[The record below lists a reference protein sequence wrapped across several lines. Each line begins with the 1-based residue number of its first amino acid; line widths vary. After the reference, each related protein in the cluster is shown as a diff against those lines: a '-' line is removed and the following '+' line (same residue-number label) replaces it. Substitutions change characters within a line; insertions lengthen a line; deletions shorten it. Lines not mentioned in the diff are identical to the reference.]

1 MSNPVSIALV
11 GVGGYGAMYLSA
23 LLDSPQ
29 RQEVALVATVDP
41 DPERCARRH
50 ELQDRGVPHYDDLD
64 TLYRH
69 HTVDLLILAS
79 PIQLH
84 AEQTILALSHG
95 SHVLCEKPAAATVQ
109 DVDRMTETEARSGRS
124 VAVGFQW
131 SFTEPIRQLKADILR
146 SDFGKPLLLK
156 SLCLWPRDEAYYSR
170 NDWAGRLRD
179 DQGHWVLDSP
189 VNNAMAHDLHNLLFL
204 LGDAPTTSARP
215 VEVMA
220 EAYRA
225 NSIENA
231 DTVAARITTNDGTE
245 ILFFGSHAVPQDYG
259 PIFTLE
265 FSEAVVAYAADH
277 AAIRAV
283 FKDGATR
290 TYAAPDATP
299 HEQKLWHCLAAIS
312 DAQPIACGL
321 AAARS
326 HTLCVNGIQDSVGT
340 SVELPRDMIEVVGL
354 PGNRLVSSPELAA
367 LLKACFRA
375 NALPSELGTSWAHC
389 GRTIDLSG
397 YHSYPGEFPE

>member
-1 MSNPVSIALV
+1 MSKPVSIALV

-29 RQEVALVATVDP
+29 RQPASLVATVDP
-41 DPERCARRH
+41 DPDRCARRG
-50 ELQDRGVPHYDDLD
+50 ELQALGVPHYDDLD
-64 TLYRH
+64 ALCRRR
-69 HTVDLLILAS
+69 TVDLTILAS

-109 DVDRMTETEARSGRS
+109 DVDRMMDAETSSGQS
-124 VAVGFQW
+124 VAIGFQW
-131 SFTEPIRQLKADILR
+131 SFTEPIRQLKADVLR
-146 SDFGKPLLLK
+146 GDFGKPLLFK

-179 DQGHWVLDSP
+179 DQGRWVLDSP

-215 VEVMA
+215 VEVTA

-225 NSIENA
+225 NPIENA
-231 DTVAARITTNDGTE
+231 DTIAVRITTSDGTE
-245 ILFFGSHAVPQDYG
+245 VQFFGSHAVPTDYG
-259 PIFTLE
+259 PV
-265 FSEAVVAYAADH
+265 FSLAFSDAVVAYKADH
-277 AAIRAV
+277 ASIRV
-283 FKDGATR
+283 DFKDGSTR
-290 TYAAPDATP
+290 AYASPDATP
-299 HEQKLWHCLAAIS
+299 HEQKLWHTLESIAGGR
-312 DAQPIACGL
+312 PIACGL

-340 SVELPRDMIEVVGL
+340 SMKLPRDMIKVVGS
-354 PGNRLVSSPELAA
+354 PGSRLASSPELAA
-367 LLKACFRA
+367 LLATCFQA
-375 NALPSELGTSWAHC
+375 GALPSELGMPWARR
-389 GRTIDLSG
+389 GRTIDLRGYQSYSG
-397 YHSYPGEFPE
+397 GSSE